1 MDYREII
8 PHGRVDILLVCLDT
22 DTVQT
27 KIDFMK
33 SKIFNALKQEFS
45 KLGLGDD
52 VLQADADSLASTGL
66 ITDDNLAT
74 VVKGRES
81 ALKVIQSSI
90 DKERT
95 QKATLQKQHDEYKAA
110 HPEAGGDPNK
120 NEPKN
125 DLDTKIAQ
133 AVAAAMKPVTD
144 ELAGYKAKEKV
155 SARQSTIAEK
165 CTALGIPAWR
175 QQEGF
180 AIAEDAD
187 EATIDTYLAG
197 VKKNITTNALPTNE
211 SSLALSTNEKQLT
224 ELAEASVNNLPD
236 IK

>member
-1 MDYREII
+1 
-8 PHGRVDILLVCLDT
+8 
-22 DTVQT
+22 
-27 KIDFMK
+27 MK
-33 SKIFNALKQEFS
+33 TKIFNALKQEFS

-66 ITDDNLAT
+66 VTDDNLAT

-81 ALKVIQSSI
+81 ALKIVQSSI

-95 QKATLQKQHDEYKAA
+95 QRTALQKQHDEYKAA

-155 SARQSTIAEK
+155 SARQQTIAEK
-165 CTALGIPAWR
+165 CKALGIP
-175 QQEGF
+175 QKVQDLGF
-180 AIAEDAD
+180 SIADDAD
-187 EATIDTYLAG
+187 ETVIDSYLAK
-197 VKKNITTNALPTNE
+197 VKETWVAGSLPTNE